1 MGWLANVAYVDR
13 TDKVAAREALAPA
26 LESLRSGTSLVIA
39 PEGTRSPTP
48 RLLPFKKGA
57 FHLAMQAQVPMI
69 PVVIRN
75 AGEIMPAHSMILT
88 PGTVQVRVLAP
99 VPTDRLDRRQPRR
112 AGCAGRGDVRRRHG
126 RLGPGVGVIG
136 RR

>member
-1 MGWLANVAYVDR
+1 M
-13 TDKVAAREALAPA
+13 
-26 LESLRSGTSLVIA
+26 LESGRSLVIA
-39 PEGTRSPTP
+39 PEGTRAPTP

-75 AGEIMPAHSMILT
+75 AGEIMAAHSMILT

-99 VPTDRLDRRQPRR
+99 VPTDDWTPENLNEKVAMVEELYADTLDEVIAQMTTARS
-112 AGCAGRGDVRRRHG
+112 V
-126 RLGPGVGVIG
+126 PGFA
-136 RR
+136 